1 MDKNAKIYVAG
12 HHGLVGSAIW
22 KNLQEKG
29 YTNLVGRTHK
39 ELDLL
44 DGAAVKQFFDEEMPE
59 YVFLAAAFVGGIMAN
74 SIYRAD
80 FIYKNLQ
87 IQQNVIGESFRHQV
101 KKLLFLGSTC
111 IYPRDAEQPMKEDV
125 LLTSPLEYT
134 NEPYAIAKIAGLK
147 MCESFNLQYGTN
159 YIAVM
164 PTNLYGPNDN
174 FDLERSHVLPAM
186 IRKVHLAHCLK
197 KGDWEAVRKDMNLR
211 PVEGISGAN
220 SNEEI
225 LRILRKYGIT
235 ETEVTLWGTGTPLR
249 EFLWSEEMADASVF
263 VMEHVDF
270 KDTYKAGAKD
280 IRNCHINIGTGK
292 EITIRELA
300 GLIVNTV
307 GYQGK
312 LTFDSSKPDGTI
324 LGQKITPLHRVG
336 VYVPGGKA
344 VYPSSVLMNVMPAK
358 VAGVDEIIMVTPPGK
373 NGKVSP
379 NTLVAAKEAGVNKI
393 YKVGGAQA
401 IAALAYG
408 TESIPKVD
416 KIVGPGNIYV
426 ALAKKAV
433 YGHVSIDSIAG
444 PSEILV
450 VADETANPRYVAA
463 DLLSQAEHD
472 ELASAILVTT
482 SEKLAHEVSDQVD
495 GFLKELSRAEII
507 SKSLD
512 NYGYILLADTM
523 EDVIDVANEIAS
535 EHLEIQTKNPF
546 EVMTKIRNAGAIFI
560 GEYAS
565 EPLGDYFAGPNHI
578 LPTNGTAKFF
588 SPLSV
593 DDFIKKSSIISYSRE
608 ALQKVHKDI
617 ESFAKAEQLTAH
629 ANSIHVRFEEE
640 D

>member
-1 MDKNAKIYVAG
+1 MRIQKLNSDTK
-12 HHGLVGSAIW
+12 
-22 KNLQEKG
+22 KNLLE
-29 YTNLVGRTHK
+29 
-39 ELDLL
+39 DLL
-44 DGAAVKQFFDEEMPE
+44 KRSPNNYGQYEASVKEILDKVKEEKDAAVFAYTAKFDGAE
-59 YVFLAAAFVGGIMAN
+59 LT
-74 SIYRAD
+74 AD
-80 FIYKNLQ
+80 TIE
-87 IQQNVIGESFRHQV
+87 V
-101 KKLLFLGSTC
+101 T
-111 IYPRDAEQPMKEDV
+111 DAEIEEAYAQVDDT
-125 LLTSPLEYT
+125 LLT
-134 NEPYAIAKIAGLK
+134 
-147 MCESFNLQYGTN
+147 
-159 YIAVM
+159 V
-164 PTNLYGPNDN
+164 
-174 FDLERSHVLPAM
+174 
-186 IRKVHLAHCLK
+186 IRK
-197 KGDWEAVRKDMNLR
+197 
-211 PVEGISGAN
+211 
-220 SNEEI
+220 
-225 LRILRKYGIT
+225 
-235 ETEVTLWGTGTPLR
+235 
-249 EFLWSEEMADASVF
+249 
-263 VMEHVDF
+263 
-270 KDTYKAGAKD
+270 AKD
-280 IRNCHINIGTGK
+280 NIESYHAK
-292 EITIRELA
+292 QRQ
-300 GLIVNTV
+300 NSW
-307 GYQGK
+307 
-312 LTFDSSKPDGTI
+312 FDSKPDGTI

-379 NTLVAAKEAGVNKI
+379 NTLVAAKEAGADKI

-401 IAALAYG
+401 IAAVAYG

>member
-1 MDKNAKIYVAG
+1 MRIQKLNSDTK
-12 HHGLVGSAIW
+12 
-22 KNLQEKG
+22 KNLLE
-29 YTNLVGRTHK
+29 
-39 ELDLL
+39 DLL
-44 DGAAVKQFFDEEMPE
+44 KRSPNNYGQYEASVKEILDKVKEEKDAAVFAYTAKFDGAE
-59 YVFLAAAFVGGIMAN
+59 LT
-74 SIYRAD
+74 AD
-80 FIYKNLQ
+80 TIE
-87 IQQNVIGESFRHQV
+87 V
-101 KKLLFLGSTC
+101 T
-111 IYPRDAEQPMKEDV
+111 DAEIEEAYAQVDDT
-125 LLTSPLEYT
+125 LLT
-134 NEPYAIAKIAGLK
+134 
-147 MCESFNLQYGTN
+147 
-159 YIAVM
+159 V
-164 PTNLYGPNDN
+164 
-174 FDLERSHVLPAM
+174 
-186 IRKVHLAHCLK
+186 IRK
-197 KGDWEAVRKDMNLR
+197 
-211 PVEGISGAN
+211 
-220 SNEEI
+220 
-225 LRILRKYGIT
+225 
-235 ETEVTLWGTGTPLR
+235 
-249 EFLWSEEMADASVF
+249 
-263 VMEHVDF
+263 
-270 KDTYKAGAKD
+270 AKD
-280 IRNCHINIGTGK
+280 NIESYHAK
-292 EITIRELA
+292 QRQ
-300 GLIVNTV
+300 NSW
-307 GYQGK
+307 
-312 LTFDSSKPDGTI
+312 FDSKPDGTI

-379 NTLVAAKEAGVNKI
+379 NTLVAAKEAGVDKI